1 MHPEGE
7 GSGGALGAA
16 QGGGDRQ
23 PGPARHWPA
32 HQRSAGQPTL
42 AQNEDAQAEECQ
54 HENAQGYSRPL
65 YRLIAE
71 RSADLTPCLGVL
83 GEPPERLT
91 DRIK

>member
-1 MHPEGE
+1 MAVTASPV
-7 GSGGALGAA
+7 
-16 QGGGDRQ
+16 
-23 PGPARHWPA
+23 PRHWPA